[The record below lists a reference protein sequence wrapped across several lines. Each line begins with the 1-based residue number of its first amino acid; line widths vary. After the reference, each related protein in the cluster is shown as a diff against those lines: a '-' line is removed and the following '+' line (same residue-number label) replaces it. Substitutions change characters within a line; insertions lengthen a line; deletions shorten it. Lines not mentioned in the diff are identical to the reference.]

1 MTKEKNMFEMNLVLL
16 DVEVQDLVNV
26 LGQLPTQSGAF
37 MLYQKIAMQ
46 LEKAREENKPTEPP
60 QEE

>member
-1 MTKEKNMFEMNLVLL
+1 MFEMNLVLL
-16 DVEVQDLVNV
+16 EAEVQDIVNV

-37 MLYQKIAMQ
+37 TLYQKVALQ
-46 LEKAREENKPTEPP
+46 LDEVKKKREI